1 MEMVMAK
8 IVVLGAGVMGSAFT
22 MPLAD
27 NGHAVHLVGT
37 HLDADIIEEI
47 HESHV
52 HPRLKSRLRDSVI
65 PYTYDRLGEVIH
77 DADLVVIGV
86 NSLGIDWAGEMLRLV
101 LPAGTP
107 LLFLTKGLSGEGD
120 HLDLLPHRLRRHL
133 TPEQQARTPLLAI
146 GGPSIAGEL
155 AEERDT
161 CVVVTGE
168 DAALL
173 ERVASMLRTRY
184 YHVWPSTDMVGVE
197 TCVALKNLYALAVG
211 CVGGLLAKA
220 GKAGNDAVM
229 HNLSAAIFAQ
239 GLWETAYMVDFMG
252 GQRRSVFTLPG
263 AGDLYVTSMGG
274 RNSRM
279 GLYLGQGA
287 PYSVAKRKYMPD
299 DTIEGA
305 QLAQAIGPTV
315 EAMIA
320 QGKLDATMLP
330 LMTTMINIVCHDA
343 PVEFPWDAFFADAVY
358 EERR

>member
-1 MEMVMAK
+1 MSK

-27 NGHAVHLVGT
+27 NGHTISLVGT

-47 HESHV
+47 HESRV
-52 HPRLKSRLRDSVI
+52 HPRLKSRLRNSVT
-65 PYTYDRLGEVIH
+65 PYTYDRLGEVIG
-77 DADLVVIGV
+77 DADLVVVGV
-86 NSLGIDWAGEMLRLV
+86 NSLGIDWAGEMLRPV
-101 LPAGTP
+101 LPDGTP
-107 LLFLTKGLSGEGD
+107 LLFLTKGLAGEGD
-120 HLDLLPHRLRRHL
+120 RLDLLPHRLRGHL
-133 TPEQQARTPLLAI
+133 TPAQQARTPLLAV

-184 YHVWPSTDMVGVE
+184 YHVWPSTDMIGVE

-220 GKAGNDAVM
+220 GKAGNEAVM
-229 HNLSAAIFAQ
+229 HNLAAAIFAQ
-239 GLWETAYMVDFMG
+239 GLWETATMVDFMG

-279 GLYLGQGA
+279 GWHLGQGV
-287 PYSVAKRKYMPD
+287 PYSVAKREYMPD

-305 QLAQAIGPTV
+305 QLAQAIGPTI
-315 EAMIA
+315 EALIA
-320 QGKLDATMLP
+320 QGRLDANALP

-343 PVEFPWDAFFADAVY
+343 AVEFPWDAFFADARQV
-358 EERR
+358 